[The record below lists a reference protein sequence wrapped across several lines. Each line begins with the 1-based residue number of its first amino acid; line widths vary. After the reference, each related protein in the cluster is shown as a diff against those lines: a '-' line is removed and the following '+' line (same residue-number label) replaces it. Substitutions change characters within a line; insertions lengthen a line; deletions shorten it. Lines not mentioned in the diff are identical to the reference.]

1 MKHALQIFVF
11 TLLVSAF
18 YWYVSTMVPQKRTD
32 PPEDI
37 AISANLT
44 TDEMV
49 AIGQEIV
56 AGKGT
61 CLTCHTMGQSGS
73 GLRFPD
79 LGNIGAIAG
88 TRKENLSD
96 IEYLAESM
104 YDPNAYVVEGFVAGM
119 LPINKPP
126 IGLNDQEILTIIA
139 YLQSL
144 GGTPTVTIDT
154 QLEWQGQ
161 TPAPSSTP
169 TATPGADRDGPTLF
183 AAYLCNTCHALNADA
198 PIGQGPN
205 LAGVGSRLGKANI
218 YESIM
223 DPDATIAE
231 NFTPGLMSAMMTA
244 IGFRDQVSAKEL
256 QTLVNYLAEQ

>member
-1 MKHALQIFVF
+1 MKHALQIFGF
-11 TLLVSAF
+11 TLIVSAF
-18 YWYVSTMVPQKRTD
+18 YWYVSMWVPQKRTD

-37 AISANLT
+37 VISANLT

-49 AIGQEIV
+49 AVGEEIV
-56 AGKGT
+56 GGKGT
-61 CLTCHTMGQSGS
+61 CLTCHTIGESGS

-88 TRKENLSD
+88 TRKEDLSD

-119 LPINKPP
+119 LAINKPP

-161 TPAPSSTP
+161 APAPSSTP

-183 AAYLCNTCHALNADA
+183 AAYLCNTCHTLDGQ
-198 PIGQGPN
+198 PGIGPS
-205 LAGVGSRLGKANI
+205 LAGLGNRLEKANI

-223 DPDATIAE
+223 DPDAVIAE
-231 NFTPGLMSAMMTA
+231 GFPAAVMNAMLNG
-244 IGFRDQVSAKEL
+244 IGFRDQVSVKEL

>member
-1 MKHALQIFVF
+1 MKHALQIFGF

-18 YWYVSTMVPQKRTD
+18 YWYVSMWVPQKRTY

-49 AIGQEIV
+49 AIGEEIV
-56 AGKGT
+56 GGKGT
-61 CLTCHTMGQSGS
+61 CLTCHTIGESGS

-88 TRKENLSD
+88 TRVEGQSD

-119 LPINKPP
+119 PQVSRPP
-126 IGLNDQEILTIIA
+126 VALSDEEILTVIA

-144 GGTPTVTIDT
+144 GGAPTVTIDT
-154 QLEWQGQ
+154 ELEGQGQ
-161 TPAPSSTP
+161 APAPSGTP
-169 TATPGADRDGPTLF
+169 TATLGADRDGPTLF
-183 AAYLCNTCHALNADA
+183 AAYLCNTCHTLDGQ
-198 PIGQGPN
+198 PGIGPS
-205 LAGVGSRLGKANI
+205 LAGLGSRLEKANI

-223 DPDATIAE
+223 DPDAVIAE
-231 NFTPGLMSAMMTA
+231 GFPAAVMNAMLNG
-244 IGFRDQVSAKEL
+244 IGFRDQVSVKEL

>member
-49 AIGQEIV
+49 AVGQEIV
-56 AGKGT
+56 GGKGT
-61 CLTCHTMGQSGS
+61 CLTCHTIGESGS

-88 TRKENLSD
+88 TRKEGLSD

-119 LPINKPP
+119 LAINKPP

-154 QLEWQGQ
+154 KLEWQGQ
-161 TPAPSSTP
+161 APAPSSTP
-169 TATPGADRDGPTLF
+169 TAAPGADRDGPTLF
-183 AAYLCNTCHALNADA
+183 AAYLCNTCHTLDGQ
-198 PIGQGPN
+198 PGIGPS
-205 LAGVGSRLGKANI
+205 LAGLGSRLEKANI

-223 DPDATIAE
+223 DPDAVIAE
-231 NFTPGLMSAMMTA
+231 GFPAAVMNATLNG
-244 IGFRDQVSAKEL
+244 IGFRDQVSVKEL

>member
-1 MKHALQIFVF
+1 MKHALQIFGF

-18 YWYVSTMVPQKRTD
+18 YWYVSMWVPQKRTY

-49 AIGQEIV
+49 AVGQEIV
-56 AGKGT
+56 GGKGT
-61 CLTCHTMGQSGS
+61 CLTCHTIGESGS

-119 LPINKPP
+119 LAINKPP

-144 GGTPTVTIDT
+144 GGTPTVTMDT

-161 TPAPSSTP
+161 SPAPAPSGTP
-169 TATPGADRDGPTLF
+169 ATPGADRDAETLF
-183 AAYLCNTCHALNADA
+183 TSYMCNTCHSLDGTPGA
-198 PIGQGPN
+198 GPS
-205 LAGVGSRLGKANI
+205 LAGIGSRLDKADI

-223 DPDATIAE
+223 DPDAVIAE
-231 NFTPGLMSAMMTA
+231 GFTAGVMTA
-244 IGFRDQVSAKEL
+244 MLNVNGFRDQVSVKEL

>member
-11 TLLVSAF
+11 TLGVSAF

-104 YDPNAYVVEGFVAGM
+104 YDPNAYIVEGFLAGM
-119 LPINKPP
+119 LAINKPP

-169 TATPGADRDGPTLF
+169 AATPGADRDGPTLF
-183 AAYLCNTCHALNADA
+183 AAYLCNTCHTLDGQ
-198 PIGQGPN
+198 PGIGPS

-223 DPDATIAE
+223 DPDAVIAE
-231 NFTPGLMSAMMTA
+231 GFPAAVMNATLGGL
-244 IGFRDQVSAKEL
+244 GFHDQDSAKEL

>member
-1 MKHALQIFVF
+1 MKHALQIFGF

-18 YWYVSTMVPQKRTD
+18 YWYVSLWVPQKRTD
-32 PPEDI
+32 PPEDVVI
-37 AISANLT
+37 GANLT

-49 AIGQEIV
+49 AIGEEIV

-61 CLTCHTMGQSGS
+61 CLTCHTMGESGS

-88 TRKENLSD
+88 SRVEGQSD
-96 IEYLAESM
+96 IVYLAESM

-119 LPINKPP
+119 PQVSRPP
-126 IGLNDQEILTIIA
+126 VALNDQEILTVIA

-161 TPAPSSTP
+161 APAPSSTP
-169 TATPGADRDGPTLF
+169 SATPGADRDGPTLF
-183 AAYLCNTCHALNADA
+183 TAYLCNTCHTLDGA
-198 PIGQGPN
+198 PGIGPSM
-205 LAGVGSRLGKANI
+205 AGVGSRLSKAEI

-223 DPDATIAE
+223 DPDAVIAE
-231 NFTPGLMSAMMTA
+231 GFPAAVMNATLSGV
-244 IGFRDQVSAKEL
+244 GFRDQVSAKEL
-256 QTLVNYLAEQ
+256 QTLVDYLAEQ